1 MLYSCCTV
9 VVQNLPTMKKLLK
22 ILKKIGLILGSTLL
36 IAIVVL
42 LFIGVP
48 KPPAITSE
56 NVPRVSL
63 SKLKGVYSTM
73 NNTIDDMRFLTWSR
87 NDGKMFVMKIVNF
100 QPKLHV
106 MDGAGQ
112 EPRLIEGIPDYATIG
127 IINPN
132 PEKNNLIYYLDTDGN
147 EKRQLYLFDINTGN
161 STLISNG
168 KDNHLS
174 PRYSPSGDK
183 LMYSSTR
190 RNNKDYDFYLMDLD
204 NPSSE
209 RLIIE
214 NEGFNYLDSWSQ
226 DESQILV
233 RKYITATESTPYIL
247 NIDKGELTPL
257 AKDSAV
263 KAEYGW
269 LDWSN
274 DGKKIYY
281 PSDYQSQFKSV
292 RMRNLETGIDSL
304 LIPNLNW
311 DVTNVFESPDSNW
324 LTFTVNEDGVFKQF
338 IHHISSGRTKA
349 IDNLPFGSIK
359 YAYFHL
365 YKKSTIG
372 FTFTHVSGA
381 SDIYSYD
388 LETEELTK
396 WFSSKSEKE
405 FPDPEIIHYPTFDID
420 TITKKTREI
429 TAYYHKPINT
439 SKTPYPVIIDIHG
452 GPNMQAF
459 PEQGMPMPLELKRG
473 FAILVPNVRG
483 SKGYGRTF
491 SELDNGI
498 LREDA
503 VKDIGT
509 LLDWV
514 GNQPELDASNIFV
527 TGGSYGG
534 YMAYASAIH
543 YSDHLKGVISFI
555 GPSDFIAG
563 EEDKNKNADRS
574 SEYGDINNPEMRQ
587 FLASISPINNVD
599 KINVPLFIY
608 HGVNDP
614 RVKVSE
620 SRNMVE
626 AFKKQGKEF
635 WYLEASNEGHGF
647 KRPWNFMYTKF
658 AEFEF
663 IDNLMEKGN

>member
-1 MLYSCCTV
+1 
-9 VVQNLPTMKKLLK
+9 MKKLLK
-22 ILKKIGLILGSTLL
+22 ILKKIGLVLASVLVLAFIVLL
-36 IAIVVL
+36 I
-42 LFIGVP
+42 IGVP
-48 KPPAITSE
+48 KPPAISAE

-63 SKLKGVYSTM
+63 SKLKGAYSSM
-73 NNTIDDMRFLTWSR
+73 NNIIDEARFLTWSR
-87 NDGKMFVMKIVNF
+87 NDDKMYIQKIKGF
-100 QPKLHV
+100 QPKLYILDRPGGKPQLV
-106 MDGAGQ
+106 
-112 EPRLIEGIPDYATIG
+112 EGIPDYARVVA
-127 IINPN
+127 INPK
-132 PEKNNLIYYLDTDGN
+132 PKKNDLIYSLDTDGD
-147 EKRQLYLFDINTGN
+147 EKRQLYLFDLSTGE
-161 STLISNG
+161 STLLSNG
-168 KDNHLS
+168 KDNHLT

-183 LMYSSTR
+183 MVFLSTR
-190 RNNKDYDFYLMDLD
+190 RNNKVYDIYLMDLD
-204 NPSSE
+204 DPSSE
-209 RLIIE
+209 KLIKE
-214 NEGFNYLDSWSQ
+214 NERFLYLDSWSPDGKQ
-226 DESQILV
+226 VVIK
-233 RKYITATESTPYIL
+233 KYISATEKEPYIL
-247 NIDKGELTPL
+247 DLENGELTSL
-257 AKDSAV
+257 TIDSTVTAD
-263 KAEYGW
+263 YGW
-269 LDWSN
+269 QGWSN

-281 PSDYQSQFKSV
+281 PSNYQSEFKSV
-292 RMRNLETGIDSL
+292 RMRNLETGKDSL
-304 LIPNLNW
+304 LIPNINW
-311 DVTNVFESPDSNW
+311 DVSNIFESPDEKW
-324 LTFTVNEDGVFKQF
+324 LTFNANEDGVFKQF
-338 IHHISSGRTKA
+338 VHHIASGTTKT
-349 IDNLPFGSIK
+349 IENLPFGSVK
-359 YAYFHL
+359 NAYFHRN
-365 YKKSTIG
+365 KNSTIG
-372 FTFTHVSGA
+372 FNFMHVSGA
-381 SDIYSYD
+381 TDIYSYD
-388 LETEELTK
+388 LGTEELTK

-420 TITKKTREI
+420 TISKTTREI

-452 GPNMQAF
+452 GPNVQAF
-459 PEQGMPMPLELKRG
+459 PEQLMPMPLELKRG
-473 FAILVPNVRG
+473 FALLVPNVRG

-503 VKDIGT
+503 VKDIGA

-514 GNQPELDASNIFV
+514 EKQPDLDANNIFV
-527 TGGSYGG
+527 RGGSYGG
-534 YMAYASAIH
+534 YMAYACAMH
-543 YSDHLKGVISFI
+543 YSNRLKGVISFI

-563 EEDKNKNADRS
+563 EKDKNKNADRS

-647 KRPWNFMYTKF
+647 KRPWNFMYTTF